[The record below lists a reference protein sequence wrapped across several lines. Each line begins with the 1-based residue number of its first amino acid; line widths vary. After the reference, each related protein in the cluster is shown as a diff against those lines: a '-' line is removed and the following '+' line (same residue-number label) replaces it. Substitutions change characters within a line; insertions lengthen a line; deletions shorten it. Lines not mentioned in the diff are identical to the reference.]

1 MVDGSQEVLL
11 EEVERL
17 AANQH
22 ARLEELQQSSGVV
35 EAALRSLRHG
45 DPRLVRQVLK
55 SQTCSDTARSGRS
68 EPDEAVSSR
77 GRDSRPAEARQ
88 ASLSVTS
95 LRDGFRCRGM
105 KLLVL
110 ALALHSCEPWA
121 AKVPTEGRPELLEV
135 RESATGLRLRGQKL
149 QDRAD
154 PTLAT
159 FDSELYPVA
168 PEDQLRQGVE
178 AAIARTPPGS
188 SAPVYTPKEAQTP
201 NAFPGSSEAAIRPLR
216 GQQLEC
222 HDSPATWKDANNN
235 SCYHYE
241 TGHWCNSQGA
251 AGAGWKDTWGTFAE
265 WSKAMAGNGP
275 VTACCACGGGIKF
288 VASVESQRPLASRRL
303 VAPEDRLDLDSLVAP
318 TETLPQEF
326 LDASPVMAPMDRIPS
341 KFAHIL
347 GAAVEQRER
356 PDVLGLSARFFASPP
371 GDGCSGPLP
380 VASAIDRA
388 LDYRMGF
395 TGGFQRYL
403 QDRAQHATAGGFFYG
418 KWSGT
423 VNILQAGTY
432 VFDLALGF
440 DTTSSIKIDGKEFL
454 TMGQCSSAKDEFAC
468 SMKRCVWEGSRCA
481 APSAVSG
488 AAPSPAPMQA
498 PAPAPA
504 PSLAQRLEWPRLV
517 PERTSNVMSPWHTA
531 SSLSFLQTPVAP
543 SPAPAP
549 GLAAA
554 VAPGPAPVTASPG
567 PAPGQ
572 LPSPAPAVAT
582 MPAPAPAPA
591 GEAAPAPAP
600 AFPPAF
606 AAAEGKPGELHL
618 TAGGHCVEVI
628 VKADRDSRSI
638 QLKYNGPDTGHLDT
652 VIPGQVLFCDPVVP
666 ACVQPELDPAVVNFE
681 DGLGPRQLQG
691 LHAVVWRSSSTCPST
706 RGSAAASASV
716 NGALHS
722 SRLDRPKDDAG
733 SRWASS
739 EIARGHLTRGFG
751 APGWPPPP
759 RTAWSGG
766 SSPTDRE
773 TPPPEYAPVWGRIP
787 GAEEMW
793 ASPKEPKG
801 STDADDQQ
809 SAPSCVKRGDPQD
822 ADRER
827 RRGEIPDHFVGP
839 GTTVMGRSSSHGN
852 LKDPAFL
859 GRHRRHG
866 AGGPPRIHGFVGHE
880 REDICPG
887 DFGWLGAGRRHFSTK
902 DHMLAAGMS
911 SGQASPKGKKLM
923 PAQDHLQSGWA
934 VHIPPEHEVRHG
946 RQREAAFHNGLE
958 RFIGHGRRH
967 RPEWVQKDNPF
978 RPIQDATPGPRRRPV
993 GGADHIVPGCGQASC
1008 LEDASPVGRRHFGAR
1023 DNIRPGFAFDKTHSE
1038 GSIGYGR
1045 QRIQE
1050 KAHLL
1055 GGLSRAADCPGQHG
1069 HARDD
1074 DFQDG
1079 IERGIGHGNHSRE
1092 YQQAKL
1098 NVPAVA
1104 QCKLSD
1110 WSARDL
1116 CLLTVRSPFPLPV
1129 ALMAAMAL
1137 PSFASTQAQVKGKK
1151 EKSPKKVLLK
1161 TQQEAGCTI
1170 DEEHFTTIA
1179 PPPGL
1184 EKCDDD
1190 FSDSL
1195 WSRSTTGGSAGFE
1208 TQPEEE
1214 VEDDFGHA
1222 ALAEQIAAASE
1233 ELRRTVTL
1241 WGLRF
1246 KAKLSAMQIQET
1258 MATMYFNNLSTSPPA
1273 PMQAGEPAF
1282 AAAWTPTPV
1291 RNFCPWCGCKR
1302 AACYTFC
1309 PNCGNK
1315 LDE

>member
-1 MVDGSQEVLL
+1 
-11 EEVERL
+11 
-17 AANQH
+17 
-22 ARLEELQQSSGVV
+22 
-35 EAALRSLRHG
+35 
-45 DPRLVRQVLK
+45 
-55 SQTCSDTARSGRS
+55 
-68 EPDEAVSSR
+68 
-77 GRDSRPAEARQ
+77 
-88 ASLSVTS
+88 
-95 LRDGFRCRGM
+95 M

-666 ACVQPELDPAVVNFE
+666 ACVQPELDSCKAF
-681 DGLGPRQLQG
+681 
-691 LHAVVWRSSSTCPST
+691 TPSC
-706 RGSAAASASV
+706 G
-716 NGALHS
+716 
-722 SRLDRPKDDAG
+722 
-733 SRWASS
+733 
-739 EIARGHLTRGFG
+739 G
-751 APGWPPPP
+751 AP
-759 RTAWSGG
+759 
-766 SSPTDRE
+766 
-773 TPPPEYAPVWGRIP
+773 AP
-787 GAEEMW
+787 
-793 ASPKEPKG
+793 
-801 STDADDQQ
+801 
-809 SAPSCVKRGDPQD
+809 APALV
-822 ADRER
+822 
-827 RRGEIPDHFVGP
+827 
-839 GTTVMGRSSSHGN
+839 
-852 LKDPAFL
+852 
-859 GRHRRHG
+859 
-866 AGGPPRIHGFVGHE
+866 
-880 REDICPG
+880 
-887 DFGWLGAGRRHFSTK
+887 
-902 DHMLAAGMS
+902 
-911 SGQASPKGKKLM
+911 
-923 PAQDHLQSGWA
+923 A
-934 VHIPPEHEVRHG
+934 VP
-946 RQREAAFHNGLE
+946 
-958 RFIGHGRRH
+958 
-967 RPEWVQKDNPF
+967 
-978 RPIQDATPGPRRRPV
+978 
-993 GGADHIVPGCGQASC
+993 
-1008 LEDASPVGRRHFGAR
+1008 
-1023 DNIRPGFAFDKTHSE
+1023 
-1038 GSIGYGR
+1038 
-1045 QRIQE
+1045 
-1050 KAHLL
+1050 
-1055 GGLSRAADCPGQHG
+1055 
-1069 HARDD
+1069 
-1074 DFQDG
+1074 
-1079 IERGIGHGNHSRE
+1079 
-1092 YQQAKL
+1092 
-1098 NVPAVA
+1098 
-1104 QCKLSD
+1104 
-1110 WSARDL
+1110 
-1116 CLLTVRSPFPLPV
+1116 
-1129 ALMAAMAL
+1129 
-1137 PSFASTQAQVKGKK
+1137 
-1151 EKSPKKVLLK
+1151 
-1161 TQQEAGCTI
+1161 
-1170 DEEHFTTIA
+1170 
-1179 PPPGL
+1179 
-1184 EKCDDD
+1184 
-1190 FSDSL
+1190 
-1195 WSRSTTGGSAGFE
+1195 
-1208 TQPEEE
+1208 
-1214 VEDDFGHA
+1214 
-1222 ALAEQIAAASE
+1222 
-1233 ELRRTVTL
+1233 
-1241 WGLRF
+1241 
-1246 KAKLSAMQIQET
+1246 
-1258 MATMYFNNLSTSPPA
+1258 PPA
-1273 PMQAGEPAF
+1273 PASMEPSIPPGWTVPKMMQAVAGP
-1282 AAAWTPTPV
+1282 PV
-1291 RNFCPWCGCKR
+1291 K
-1302 AACYTFC
+1302 
-1309 PNCGNK
+1309 
-1315 LDE
+1315 